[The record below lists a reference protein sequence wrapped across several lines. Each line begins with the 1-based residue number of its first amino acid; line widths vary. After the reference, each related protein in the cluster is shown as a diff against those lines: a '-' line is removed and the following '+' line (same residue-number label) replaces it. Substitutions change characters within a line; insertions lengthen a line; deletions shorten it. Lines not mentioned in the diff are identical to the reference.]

1 MGRCSRAGMDG
12 RFNVARAAKDEAV
25 VAIEAKK
32 KVVVDRH
39 GGRKLL
45 VSSTLRKRI
54 RGRERNLPDRH
65 GFPYLRLLASGS
77 AASGSRSQ
85 R

>member
-32 KVVVDRH
+32 KVPS
-39 GGRKLL
+39 GGQTRWPEA
-45 VSSTLRKRI
+45 T
-54 RGRERNLPDRH
+54 G
-65 GFPYLRLLASGS
+65 
-77 AASGSRSQ
+77 
-85 R
+85 